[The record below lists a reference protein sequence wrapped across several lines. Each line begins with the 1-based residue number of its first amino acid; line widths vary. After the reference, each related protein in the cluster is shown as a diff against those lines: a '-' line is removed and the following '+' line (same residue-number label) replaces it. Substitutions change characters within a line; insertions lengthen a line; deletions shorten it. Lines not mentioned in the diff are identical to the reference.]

1 MTTALLLL
9 AVLVL
14 VLLNGFFVAAEFAFV
29 RARKSQLEADA
40 EEGKRGAALAAQI
53 TDDLSRY
60 LSACQLGITLTSLG
74 IGFLGEPAIA
84 TIFEDIIGDSVS
96 HNLSLAISL
105 IARLRHLHGAAHHDR
120 RAGAEDLGD
129 PEVGDRRARSSR
141 GPLHLFTRAFHPFI
155 ALLNAASNAI
165 LRLIGVRTSGNL
177 EDGETPEDL
186 KLLIQQ
192 SLIGGKLDPGEAGM
206 LTGVFHLHEQEA
218 RQVMTPAPAVVTVDL
233 SEDVETALRRCVS
246 SGHTRL
252 VVTEDENHDRVKGI
266 VHANALAQLLLTE
279 GPDAT
284 IEGLVRE
291 APIVPETKPLDDLL
305 ADLQRQR
312 TSLAIVID
320 EYGRTAGIV
329 TVEDIIEEVVGE
341 IDDETDPL
349 GGAVRRLANGD
360 WFVRGHVAITD
371 LEDYGLHLPVDS
383 DAYNSV
389 GGFVFGELGRLPKRG
404 DTIQH
409 NGYSIRVES
418 VRENR
423 IEAVRIRA
431 ARRVRGASHGLTA
444 GAPSSG
450 YRRNPGSKKL
460 PAWQIAQVGKTRY
473 LARQPTRPLRRLR
486 RREGDPGEDRP
497 RETHKAAGLRGASPA
512 ALVFLEEG
520 LR

>member
-29 RARKSQLEADA
+29 RARRAHLETDA
-40 EEGKRGAALAAQI
+40 EAGKRGAALAI
-53 TDDLSRY
+53 KISEDLSRY
-60 LSACQLGITLTSLG
+60 LSSCQLGITLTSLG

-84 TIFEDIIGDSVS
+84 SIFEDIIGTSVS
-96 HNLSLAISL
+96 HNVSLVISLALAYLISTSL
-105 IARLRHLHGAAHHDR
+105 HITIGEQVPKIYSIQKSEPVARFVA
-120 RAGAEDLGD
+120 
-129 PEVGDRRARSSR
+129 P
-141 GPLHLFTRAFHPFI
+141 PLDLFTRIFHPFI
-155 ALLNAASNAI
+155 VLLNGTSNAI
-165 LRLIGVRTSGNL
+165 LRVLGVRTSGNL
-177 EDGETPEDL
+177 EEGETPEEL
-186 KLLIQQ
+186 KVLIQQ
-192 SLIGGKLDPGEAGM
+192 SLTGGKLDPGEAGM

-218 RQVMTPAPAVVTVDL
+218 RQVMTPAPAIVTVDL

-252 VVTEDENHDRVKGI
+252 VVTEDDNHDRVKGI

-291 APIVPETKPLDDLL
+291 APMVPETKPLDDLL

-312 TSLAIVID
+312 TSLAVVID

-360 WFVRGHVAITD
+360 WFVRGHVAISD
-371 LEDYGLHLPVDS
+371 LADYGLRLPVDS

-423 IEAVRIRA
+423 IEAVRIRQRSA
-431 ARRVRGASHGLTA
+431 
-444 GAPSSG
+444 
-450 YRRNPGSKKL
+450 
-460 PAWQIAQVGKTRY
+460 
-473 LARQPTRPLRRLR
+473 
-486 RREGDPGEDRP
+486 
-497 RETHKAAGLRGASPA
+497 PA
-512 ALVFLEEG
+512 ATSSP
-520 LR
+520 